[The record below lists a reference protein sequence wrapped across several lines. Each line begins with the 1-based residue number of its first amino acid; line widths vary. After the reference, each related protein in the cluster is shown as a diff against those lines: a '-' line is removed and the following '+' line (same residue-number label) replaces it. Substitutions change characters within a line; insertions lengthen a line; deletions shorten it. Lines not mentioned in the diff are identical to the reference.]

1 MHSTSTVLAYIH
13 PVTAGLT
20 VALLAYVGSLGVR
33 ARTDRRHARAY
44 LQRHARLA
52 PIMYALILVSWV
64 AGFLSTWWLRHDL
77 ELATST
83 HLQIGVALV
92 AAVSAGALSSRWIGH
107 PAGRAIHPWFGV
119 AAMLLA
125 AAQVFFGL
133 QITP

>member
-1 MHSTSTVLAYIH
+1 MRLLAYLH

-20 VALLAYVGSLGVR
+20 LALLGYVGSLGLR
-33 ARTDRRHARAY
+33 ARNDRRHARRL

-52 PIMYALILVSWV
+52 PIVFCLILASWA
-64 AGFLSTWWLRHDL
+64 AGFVSTWLLRRDL
-77 ELATST
+77 ELGASP
-83 HLQIGVALV
+83 HLRIGTALV
-92 AAVSAGALSSRWIGH
+92 LALSGGALTSRWMH
-107 PAGRAIHPWFGV
+107 RAEIRAVHPWFGA